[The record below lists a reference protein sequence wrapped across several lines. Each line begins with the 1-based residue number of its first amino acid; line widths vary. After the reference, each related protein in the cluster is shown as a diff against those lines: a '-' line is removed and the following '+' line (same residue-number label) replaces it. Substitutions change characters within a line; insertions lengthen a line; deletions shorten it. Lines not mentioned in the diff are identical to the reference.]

1 MNHNVLN
8 QYKQNTVN
16 TATPEELTLMLYK
29 GAIKFINIGKIGIEN
44 GDTEKAHEAIIRA
57 QDIIVELNASLNM
70 DYDISKEL
78 RNIYEFMIDRLVDAN
93 IQKETKSLEEVL
105 ELLIELKDTWKEAM
119 QKIKKVRYAN
129 K

>member
-1 MNHNVLN
+1 MNYNALN